1 MQVAINYSATNLE
14 LFLKVNRKLNMK
26 LLLAFLSLLIFSTSF
41 AQADTSVAGVIVH
54 KDPRIDLLVKKQAS
68 INVATK
74 KSYGR
79 TMKGYRLMV
88 INTSKREDAI
98 AAKTK
103 VYTYFPELKAYLVYQ
118 SPFFRLKAGN
128 FKTRDE
134 ADKYRKQMNP
144 LFPKGVFIVNDTI
157 EVKAEKTEEEEQ

>member
-1 MQVAINYSATNLE
+1 
-14 LFLKVNRKLNMK
+14 MK
-26 LLLAFLSLLIFSTSF
+26 ILLLLFSILLCSSSF
-41 AQADTSVAGVIVH
+41 AQTDSSGVGVLVH
-54 KDPRIDLLVKKQAS
+54 KDPRVDLLVKKQAS
-68 INVATK
+68 INIATK
-74 KSYGR
+74 KSVGR

-88 INTSKREDAI
+88 MNTNKREDAI

-103 VYTYFPELKAYLVYQ
+103 VYTYFPELKAYLIYQ

-134 ADKYRKQMNP
+134 AEKYRKQLTA

-157 EVKAEKTEEEEQ
+157 EVKAERTEEE

>member
-1 MQVAINYSATNLE
+1 
-14 LFLKVNRKLNMK
+14 MK
-26 LLLAFLSLLIFSTSF
+26 HLLIVLSVFMFSHSY
-41 AQADTSVAGVIVH
+41 AQIDTSNGVSVVVH
-54 KDPRIDLLVKKQAS
+54 KDPRVDLLVKKQAS
-68 INVATK
+68 INSNTK

-79 TMKGYRLMV
+79 TMRGYRLMV
-88 INTSKREDAI
+88 LNSNKREEAI

-103 VYTYFPELKAYLVYQ
+103 VYTYFPELKAYLLYQ

-134 ADKYRKQMNP
+134 AIKYKKEMDP

-157 EVKAEKTEEEEQ
+157 EVKGEKAEEEE